1 LKCHRI
7 IITLTGVREKSEEEV
22 KIDVRRTND
31 FSVRG

>member
-1 LKCHRI
+1 
-7 IITLTGVREKSEEEV
+7 LTGVREKSEEEV